1 MAIRGSQQEDAFEE
15 IHEINVTPFIDV
27 ILVLLI
33 IFMVAAP
40 LSTVDVNVDLPAST
54 ANPAPR
60 GQAAVLDGE
69 TGPYL
74 TLGEAPIARGNLAS
88 VLDAET
94 QGDKEQ
100 RVFVRAGR
108 AVPYGEV
115 MELMNLLRGAGYLK
129 IGLVGMEAASG
140 GPARD
145 ESARKVHG
153 DVAIRYQAAG
163 DKTMTMATILPADK
177 ERATPMDVR
186 RRGGRPCP
194 WRDCFLAHV
203 YTRFSSSRRSTSSD
217 DNDRARACGCRAS
230 NGDARRNHAGT
241 ANDTGRS
248 RGGRTAA
255 NIDGSGIAPAPK
267 PAVVLMTPP
276 KPKLKPKKIVKEMP
290 KPVVKLTREPPAPR
304 TSAPPRAAAA
314 STTASSRAASAAE
327 AAAYRSA
334 WSAAMSWSRHYPEA
348 ARARGEQGTVRLAIT
363 IGRSGH
369 VISAHVVASSGSSIL
384 DQAALEMARNASG
397 RPLPPEMG
405 SSVSVTVPVRYSMR

>member
-1 MAIRGSQQEDAFEE
+1 
-15 IHEINVTPFIDV
+15 
-27 ILVLLI
+27 
-33 IFMVAAP
+33 
-40 LSTVDVNVDLPAST
+40 
-54 ANPAPR
+54 
-60 GQAAVLDGE
+60 
-69 TGPYL
+69 
-74 TLGEAPIARGNLAS
+74 
-88 VLDAET
+88 
-94 QGDKEQ
+94 
-100 RVFVRAGR
+100 
-108 AVPYGEV
+108 
-115 MELMNLLRGAGYLK
+115 
-129 IGLVGMEAASG
+129 
-140 GPARD
+140 
-145 ESARKVHG
+145 
-153 DVAIRYQAAG
+153 
-163 DKTMTMATILPADK
+163 MTMATILPAD
-177 ERATPMDVR
+177 EEHALR
-186 RRGGRPCP
+186 RWMFAAAAVALVHGGIAF
-194 WRDCFLAHV
+194 WLMYIRD
-203 YTRFSSSRRSTSSD
+203 SSS
-217 DNDRARACGCRAS
+217 
-230 NGDARRNHAGT
+230 AGAPQAT
-241 ANDTGRS
+241 IMIELAPVDVAPPTETPAETTPGPQM
-248 RGGRTAA
+248 TQADPEEVEPPQ
-255 NIDGSGIAPAPK
+255 ILTVPELPPAPK